1 MKRRVSLSID
11 RKIALITGGSRGI
24 GRAIAFRLARAG
36 IKVAVNYKSN
46 DIAAKSVVKAV
57 EDLGG
62 SAMAIVGDV
71 SQSKDVEAMV
81 KSVVDAWG
89 RIDILVNN
97 AGIIHDSLLMRMGE
111 EVWDEVL
118 NTNLKGSYNCT
129 KAVLRFMVRQRWGR
143 IINVVSVV
151 GLEGN
156 PGQSNYAAS
165 KAGVIAFSRSIAKE
179 VASRNI
185 TVNSVAPGY
194 ISTEIVADLA
204 PEFKELI
211 LSRIPQNRFGTV
223 EDVANMVGYLASDE
237 ANYITGEVIRVDGGI
252 EL

>member
-1 MKRRVSLSID
+1 MSING
-11 RKIALITGGSRGI
+11 KTALITGGSRGI
-24 GRAIAFRLARAG
+24 GRAIALRLAKEGVR
-36 IKVAVNYKSN
+36 IAVNYKTN
-46 DIAAKSVVKAV
+46 EEAAQWVVNAV
-57 EDLGG
+57 EEMGG
-62 SAMAIVGDV
+62 EAIAVGADV
-71 SQSKDVEAMV
+71 SQSAEVEDMV
-81 KSVVDAWG
+81 KRVLDSWGSV
-89 RIDILVNN
+89 DILVNN
-97 AGIIHDSLLMRMGE
+97 AGIIHDSLLMRMTE
-111 EVWDEVL
+111 EVWDDVV
-118 NTNLKGSYNCT
+118 NTNLKGTFNCT

-185 TVNSVAPGY
+185 TVNAVAPGY
-194 ISTEIVADLA
+194 ISTEIVADLS

-223 EDVANMVGYLASDE
+223 DDVANMVGYLASGE
-237 ANYITGEVIRVDGGI
+237 AGYITGEVIRVDGGI

>member
-1 MKRRVSLSID
+1 MRRISLNISG
-11 RKIALITGGSRGI
+11 KVALITGGSRGI
-24 GRAIAFRLARAG
+24 GRAIALRLAKDG
-36 IKVAVNYKSN
+36 VKIVVNYRSN
-46 DIAAKSVVKAV
+46 GDAAEWVVNAI
-57 EDLGG
+57 EEMGG
-62 SAMAIVGDV
+62 EALALTADV
-71 SQSKDVEAMV
+71 SDSSSVDHMV
-81 KSVVDAWG
+81 RKIGERWG
-89 RIDILVNN
+89 GVDILVNN
-97 AGIIHDSLLMRMGE
+97 AGIIHDSLLMRMTE
-111 EVWDEVL
+111 DVWDEVL
-118 NTNLKGSYNCT
+118 NTNLKGTYNCT
-129 KAVLRFMVRQRWGR
+129 KAVLRFMVRKRWGR

-194 ISTEIVADLA
+194 IATEIVEDLT
-204 PEFKELI
+204 PEFRDI
-211 LSRIPQNRFGTV
+211 IFSRIPQNRFGTV
-223 EDVANMVGYLASDE
+223 EDVANMVGYLASEE